1 MRQGDIYLGHRR
13 EPRPVASGTWGL
25 LPPSPQRW
33 NARCQ
38 ANVDLYVYT
47 VVDVTCLEYAVLRA
61 HRFAFV
67 TPGAPRTHAVQC
79 AGVVGVVAGGRMALR
94 LTAD

>member
-67 TPGAPRTHAVQC
+67 TRARARTLCSVLGWWGWWRGGAWRF
-79 AGVVGVVAGGRMALR
+79 G
-94 LTAD
+94 